1 MALTLLATNNAES
14 TLASAISATDTS
26 LIVSA
31 GTGAEFPDAVA
42 GESYFKL
49 TLTDAATGSQVEIV
63 NVTAKAGDIFT
74 IERAQEGTLARA
86 WAANDMVA
94 NMMTADTLNIIAQY
108 SQQAAASAAQAEEYA
123 NNASDYAQN
132 KFTFY
137 KTASDPDGTIAG
149 LAATTDGQSFWVAQG
164 PDALSAAWQY
174 QNNAG
179 VAVLQAKQP
188 GTAAVTGTIREFPT
202 LAAAQAD
209 ADAGN
214 ILNGGKCFALNS
226 SDNIIADEYANTSGT
241 LTATGRRIASRKS
254 VVIGCVDAWVNN
266 NLYPFDS
273 LSSPNENSVSMNVA
287 AVSTIAYREAY
298 SALLSPVAVGD
309 IITVRYKYSG
319 TGGAPTIGLKTSLNG
334 TFVSNQPTLTS
345 SNDWQEVQLTATAAT
360 ATLLAIGV
368 NTRLATT
375 VQLSIIAYASKK
387 NAITTAILN
396 SLDSISSLNG
406 KVRIG
411 SVDSWVNNNLY
422 PFDSLS
428 SPNENSVSMNVAAVS
443 TIAYREAYSAL
454 LSPVAVGDIITV
466 RYKYSGTGGAPT
478 IGLKTS
484 LNGTFVSNQPTL
496 TSSND
501 WQEVQLT
508 ATAATATLLA
518 IGVNTRLATTVQL
531 SIIAYASKKNAI
543 TTAILNSL
551 DSISSLNGKVRI
563 GSVDSWVNN
572 TGYPFSTFSQV
583 NNNRVNYANA
593 SGVYSE
599 MYANINVAS
608 GATVELNYA
617 LNITSGRLFAR
628 LANGS
633 TWTGD
638 EVQLAGGGV
647 RQTVKLV
654 ASADTKQLKIYSK
667 AEVSSGS
674 IFAEVN
680 YGQKN
685 ALTEQIDSLYSAIAS
700 ANAILAILSQD
711 STFDSFVK
719 SSPYTYTLSDAGTAY
734 KQLLNTINA
743 VSGASTVKMMYKISS
758 ENAALKIQS
767 RNGNA
772 WGANEKA
779 LTADGKYHEVDLQI
793 ASGQV
798 FSGWGVYSQ
807 AKSGGYTADV
817 TMIPISADGVFFTPA
832 TAILYGLMMSTAS
845 LDTRVTA
852 LENGQVTNQN
862 TDVIFPAYFYAVDGR
877 PLRFYGAN
885 MVSGPRPWRNNTD
898 IVLSSHGYDGKS
910 VLLKDADPDAMI
922 MPSEINGP
930 TLNIN
935 ARADGSG
942 NVFRK
947 KAAFTKLAATQTGS
961 VKVATIM
968 DSLGER
974 CVPWLYFAINATG
987 ATYVGAGSRTT
998 RGMTDDGGYVLPNT
1012 PAAGIPFDG
1021 RGGWTTFDYI
1031 GKTQKTNF
1039 SQPFLRDAVAADF
1052 AAYPQYCYDKA
1063 YSGQSY
1069 ADNPNLAGYHIFDV
1083 TAWMAASGVSASD
1096 KLVVVIQLGYNDLYY
1111 SYTPQQTVDAQEFM
1125 IAKFREKIANSRFVI
1140 SHQAFGWSG
1149 VSAPQNWPDFAKWI
1163 TEKIRKFDN
1172 RLSEKI
1178 IVAPAWAQLSYKYG
1192 MNETITATSD
1202 TGVQTVS
1209 LPDDVHPGELGGAQ
1223 WGDALVAP
1231 VLAAWNW

>member
-1 MALTLLATNNAES
+1 MAELPLPLPTPTDNPVPSTDIRDAVYGGAMLDKVVTSTEPTYIDRLGGEHYTIDGIKAEGDKVVEETRQNLIPLS
-14 TLASAISATDTS
+14 RQYTTLAD
-26 LIVSA
+26 
-31 GTGAEFPDAVA
+31 
-42 GESYFKL
+42 
-49 TLTDAATGSQVEIV
+49 
-63 NVTAKAGDIFT
+63 
-74 IERAQEGTLARA
+74 
-86 WAANDMVA
+86 
-94 NMMTADTLNIIAQY
+94 
-108 SQQAAASAAQAEEYA
+108 
-123 NNASDYAQN
+123 
-132 KFTFY
+132 
-137 KTASDPDGTIAG
+137 
-149 LAATTDGQSFWVAQG
+149 
-164 PDALSAAWQY
+164 
-174 QNNAG
+174 
-179 VAVLQAKQP
+179 
-188 GTAAVTGTIREFPT
+188 
-202 LAAAQAD
+202 AQAD
-209 ADAGN
+209 IANIPVNSFTYVRDPSGNALALEYQNVAGV
-214 ILNGGKCFALNS
+214 
-226 SDNIIADEYANTSGT
+226 
-241 LTATGRRIASRKS
+241 LTATGRKMPSRASM
-254 VVIGCVDAWVNN
+254 VIG
-266 NLYPFDS
+266 
-273 LSSPNENSVSMNVA
+273 
-287 AVSTIAYREAY
+287 I
-298 SALLSPVAVGD
+298 
-309 IITVRYKYSG
+309 
-319 TGGAPTIGLKTSLNG
+319 
-334 TFVSNQPTLTS
+334 
-345 SNDWQEVQLTATAAT
+345 
-360 ATLLAIGV
+360 
-368 NTRLATT
+368 
-375 VQLSIIAYASKK
+375 
-387 NAITTAILN
+387 
-396 SLDSISSLNG
+396 
-406 KVRIG
+406 
-411 SVDSWVNNNLY
+411 VDSWVNNNLY

-466 RYKYSGTGGAPT
+466 RYKYNGTGGAPT

-638 EVQLAGGGV
+638 EVQLSGGGV
-647 RQTVKLV
+647 RQTVNLV
-654 ASADTKQLKIYSK
+654 ASADTRQLKIYSK

-674 IFAEVN
+674 VFAEVN

-685 ALTEQIDSLYSAIAS
+685 ALTEQIDSLYSAVAS

-719 SSPYTYTLSDAGTAY
+719 SSPYTYTLSDAGTSY

-779 LTADGKYHEVDLQI
+779 LTADGKYHEVDLAI

-798 FSGWGVYSQ
+798 FSGWGVYSA

-832 TAILYGLMMSTAS
+832 TAILYGLMASSAS
-845 LDTRVTA
+845 LDIRVTA
-852 LENGQVTNQN
+852 LESGQVTNQN
-862 TDVIFPAYFYAVDGR
+862 TDVIFPSYFYAVDGR
-877 PLRFYGAN
+877 PQRFYGAN
-885 MVSGPRPWRNNTD
+885 LVSGDRPWRNGAD
-898 IVLSSHGYDGKS
+898 IVLSSHGYEGKP
-910 VLLKDADPDAMI
+910 VLLKDVVPDAMI

-947 KAAFTKLAATQTGS
+947 KAAFTKLAATQTGN

-974 CVPWLYFAINATG
+974 CVPWLYFALNATG

-998 RGMTDDGGYVLPNT
+998 RGMTDEGGYTLPNT

-1039 SQPFLRDAVAADF
+1039 SQPFLRDATSTDF
-1052 AAYPQYCYDKA
+1052 AAYPQYCFDKA

-1069 ADNPNLAGYHIFDV
+1069 AENPNLSAYHIFDV
-1083 TAWMAASGVSASD
+1083 TAWMAAAGVSASD

-1163 TEKIRKFDN
+1163 TQKIRKFDN

>member
-1 MALTLLATNNAES
+1 MAQRYNTGNPRPSNSMKDLNDNA
-14 TLASAISATDTS
+14 L
-26 LIVSA
+26 
-31 GTGAEFPDAVA
+31 
-42 GESYFKL
+42 
-49 TLTDAATGSQVEIV
+49 
-63 NVTAKAGDIFT
+63 
-74 IERAQEGTLARA
+74 
-86 WAANDMVA
+86 ANDDYM
-94 NMMTADTLNIIAQY
+94 NSEADTFIDRLGDERDTLRG
-108 SQQAAASAAQAEEYA
+108 ST
-123 NNASDYAQN
+123 
-132 KFTFY
+132 K
-137 KTASDPDGTIAG
+137 KM
-149 LAATTDGQSFWVAQG
+149 LAAG
-164 PDALSAAWQY
+164 
-174 QNNAG
+174 
-179 VAVLQAKQP
+179 
-188 GTAAVTGTIREFPT
+188 AAVVEETRQNLIPLSRQYLT

-209 ADAGN
+209 IANIPVNSFTYVREPSGNALALEYQNVAGV
-214 ILNGGKCFALNS
+214 
-226 SDNIIADEYANTSGT
+226 
-241 LTATGRRIASRKS
+241 LTATGRKMPSRS
-254 VVIGCVDAWVNN
+254 SMVIGIVDW
-266 NLYPFDS
+266 
-273 LSSPNENSVSMNVA
+273 
-287 AVSTIAYREAY
+287 
-298 SALLSPVAVGD
+298 
-309 IITVRYKYSG
+309 
-319 TGGAPTIGLKTSLNG
+319 
-334 TFVSNQPTLTS
+334 
-345 SNDWQEVQLTATAAT
+345 
-360 ATLLAIGV
+360 
-368 NTRLATT
+368 
-375 VQLSIIAYASKK
+375 
-387 NAITTAILN
+387 
-396 SLDSISSLNG
+396 
-406 KVRIG
+406 
-411 SVDSWVNNNLY
+411 WVNNNLY

-638 EVQLAGGGV
+638 EVQLSGGGV

-685 ALTEQIDSLYSAIAS
+685 ALTEQIDSLYTAIAS

-711 STFDSFVK
+711 STFDTLTK
-719 SSPYTYTLSDAGTAY
+719 SSPYTYTLTD
-734 KQLLNTINA
+734 
-743 VSGASTVKMMYKISS
+743 SGASYKQMLNNVNTVSGVSTVKLMYKITST
-758 ENAALKIQS
+758 NAALKIQS

-772 WGANEKA
+772 WGANERT
-779 LTADGKYHEVDLQI
+779 LTLDGKYHEVDLPI
-793 ASGQV
+793 TSGQV

-1012 PAAGIPFDG
+1012 PSAGIPFDG

-1163 TEKIRKFDN
+1163 TQKIRKFDN

>member
-1 MALTLLATNNAES
+1 MAEVPLPLPTPTDNPVPSTDIRDAVYAGAMLDKVVTSTELTYTDRLGGEHYTVDGIKAEGDKVVEETRQNLIPLS
-14 TLASAISATDTS
+14 RQYTTLAD
-26 LIVSA
+26 
-31 GTGAEFPDAVA
+31 
-42 GESYFKL
+42 
-49 TLTDAATGSQVEIV
+49 
-63 NVTAKAGDIFT
+63 
-74 IERAQEGTLARA
+74 
-86 WAANDMVA
+86 
-94 NMMTADTLNIIAQY
+94 
-108 SQQAAASAAQAEEYA
+108 
-123 NNASDYAQN
+123 
-132 KFTFY
+132 
-137 KTASDPDGTIAG
+137 
-149 LAATTDGQSFWVAQG
+149 
-164 PDALSAAWQY
+164 
-174 QNNAG
+174 
-179 VAVLQAKQP
+179 
-188 GTAAVTGTIREFPT
+188 
-202 LAAAQAD
+202 AQAD
-209 ADAGN
+209 IANIPVNSFTYVRDPSGNALALEYQNVAGV
-214 ILNGGKCFALNS
+214 
-226 SDNIIADEYANTSGT
+226 
-241 LTATGRRIASRKS
+241 LTATGRKMPSRS
-254 VVIGCVDAWVNN
+254 SMVIGIVDSWVNN

-273 LSSPNENSVSMNVA
+273 LSSPNENAVSMNVA

-309 IITVRYKYSG
+309 IITVRYKYNG

-406 KVRIG
+406 KARIG
-411 SVDSWVNNNLY
+411 SVDSWVNNN
-422 PFDSLS
+422 
-428 SPNENSVSMNVAAVS
+428 
-443 TIAYREAYSAL
+443 
-454 LSPVAVGDIITV
+454 
-466 RYKYSGTGGAPT
+466 
-478 IGLKTS
+478 
-484 LNGTFVSNQPTL
+484 
-496 TSSND
+496 
-501 WQEVQLT
+501 
-508 ATAATATLLA
+508 
-518 IGVNTRLATTVQL
+518 
-531 SIIAYASKKNAI
+531 
-543 TTAILNSL
+543 
-551 DSISSLNGKVRI
+551 
-563 GSVDSWVNN
+563 
-572 TGYPFSTFSQV
+572 GYPFSVFSQV

-608 GATVELNYA
+608 GATVELNYV

-633 TWTGD
+633 SWTGD
-638 EVQLAGGGV
+638 EVQLSGGGV
-647 RQTVKLV
+647 RQTVNLV
-654 ASADTKQLKIYSK
+654 ASADTRQLKIYSK

-711 STFDSFVK
+711 STFDTLTK
-719 SSPYTYTLSDAGTAY
+719 SSPYTYALSDSGASY
-734 KQLLNTINA
+734 KQMLNSVNA
-743 VSGASTVKMMYKISS
+743 VSGVSTVKLMYKITST
-758 ENAALKIQS
+758 NAALKIQS

-772 WGANEKA
+772 WGANERT
-779 LTADGKYHEVDLQI
+779 LTLDGKYHEVDLPI
-793 ASGQV
+793 TSGQV

-807 AKSGGYTADV
+807 AKAGGYTADV
-817 TMIPISADGVFFTPA
+817 IMIPISADGVFFTPA

-961 VKVATIM
+961 IKVATIM

>member
-1 MALTLLATNNAES
+1 MATTDTQQTAQFAAE
-14 TLASAISATDTS
+14 ASVSAAEAKQYLIEVQQGYQDISATTQEA
-26 LIVSA
+26 IN
-31 GTGAEFPDAVA
+31 
-42 GESYFKL
+42 
-49 TLTDAATGSQVEIV
+49 AATAAEAAKNSAE
-63 NVTAKAGDIFT
+63 TA
-74 IERAQEGTLARA
+74 EQS
-86 WAANDMVA
+86 AA
-94 NMMTADTLNIIAQY
+94 T
-108 SQQAAASAAQAEEYA
+108 SAAASSESATAAAGSAAQAEEYK
-123 NNASDYAQN
+123 NDASEYARN

-137 KTASDPDGTIAG
+137 KTSSDPDGTIAG

-174 QNNAG
+174 QNKAG

-188 GTAAVTGTIREFPT
+188 GTAAVTGTIRVFPT
-202 LAAAQAD
+202 TTAAQAD

-214 ILNGGKCFALNS
+214 ILNGGKCFALNAS
-226 SDNIIADEYANTSGT
+226 ENIIADEYENNLGT
-241 LTATGRRIASRKS
+241 LTPTGRRIASRKS

-309 IITVRYKYSG
+309 IITVRYKY
-319 TGGAPTIGLKTSLNG
+319 N
-334 TFVSNQPTLTS
+334 
-345 SNDWQEVQLTATAAT
+345 
-360 ATLLAIGV
+360 
-368 NTRLATT
+368 
-375 VQLSIIAYASKK
+375 
-387 NAITTAILN
+387 
-396 SLDSISSLNG
+396 
-406 KVRIG
+406 
-411 SVDSWVNNNLY
+411 
-422 PFDSLS
+422 
-428 SPNENSVSMNVAAVS
+428 
-443 TIAYREAYSAL
+443 
-454 LSPVAVGDIITV
+454 
-466 RYKYSGTGGAPT
+466 GTGGAPT

-638 EVQLAGGGV
+638 EVQLSGGGV

-711 STFDSFVK
+711 STFDTLTK
-719 SSPYTYTLSDAGTAY
+719 SSPYTYALSDSGASY
-734 KQLLNTINA
+734 KQMLNSVNA
-743 VSGASTVKMMYKISS
+743 VSGVSTVKLMYKITST
-758 ENAALKIQS
+758 NAALKIQS

-772 WGANEKA
+772 WGANERT
-779 LTADGKYHEVDLQI
+779 LTLDGKYHEVDLPI
-793 ASGQV
+793 TSGQV

-807 AKSGGYTADV
+807 AKAGGYTADV

-961 VKVATIM
+961 IKVATIM

>member
-94 NMMTADTLNIIAQY
+94 NMMTADTLNVIADFAK
-108 SQQAAASAAQAEEYA
+108 QASDSAEEAQGYA
-123 NNASDYAQN
+123 LSASEFGDN
-132 KFTFY
+132 KSTFAD
-137 KTASDPDGTIAG
+137 TAAG
-149 LAATTDGQSFWVAQG
+149 LAATTSGQYFRVPQGTGNVLAFRYYKNNSGVAQE
-164 PDALSAAWQY
+164 
-174 QNNAG
+174 
-179 VAVLQAKQP
+179 VAEYP
-188 GTAAVTGTIREFPT
+188 GQGSITNTIREFST

-214 ILNGGKCFALNS
+214 ILNGGKCFALNAS
-226 SDNIIADEYANTSGT
+226 ENIIADEYENNSGT
-241 LTATGRRIASRKS
+241 LTPTGRRIASRKS

-309 IITVRYKYSG
+309 IITVRYKYNG

-406 KVRIG
+406 KARIG
-411 SVDSWVNNNLY
+411 SVDSWVNNN
-422 PFDSLS
+422 
-428 SPNENSVSMNVAAVS
+428 
-443 TIAYREAYSAL
+443 
-454 LSPVAVGDIITV
+454 
-466 RYKYSGTGGAPT
+466 
-478 IGLKTS
+478 
-484 LNGTFVSNQPTL
+484 
-496 TSSND
+496 
-501 WQEVQLT
+501 
-508 ATAATATLLA
+508 
-518 IGVNTRLATTVQL
+518 
-531 SIIAYASKKNAI
+531 
-543 TTAILNSL
+543 
-551 DSISSLNGKVRI
+551 
-563 GSVDSWVNN
+563 
-572 TGYPFSTFSQV
+572 GYPFSVFSQV

-608 GATVELNYA
+608 GATVELNYV

-633 TWTGD
+633 SWTGD
-638 EVQLAGGGV
+638 EVQLSGGGV
-647 RQTVKLV
+647 RQTVNLV
-654 ASADTKQLKIYSK
+654 ASADTRQLKIYSK

-711 STFDSFVK
+711 STFDTLTK
-719 SSPYTYTLSDAGTAY
+719 SSPYTYALSDSGASY
-734 KQLLNTINA
+734 KQMLNSVNA
-743 VSGASTVKMMYKISS
+743 VSGVSTVKLMYKITST
-758 ENAALKIQS
+758 NAALKIQS

-772 WGANEKA
+772 WGANERT
-779 LTADGKYHEVDLQI
+779 LTLDGKYHEVDLPI
-793 ASGQV
+793 TSGQV

-807 AKSGGYTADV
+807 AKAGGYTADV
-817 TMIPISADGVFFTPA
+817 IMIPISADGVFFTPA

-961 VKVATIM
+961 IKVATIM

>member
-108 SQQAAASAAQAEEYA
+108 AQQAAASASQAAEYA
-123 NNASDYAQN
+123 DNASDYAQN

-137 KTASDPDGTIAG
+137 KTSSDPDGTIAG

-174 QNNAG
+174 QNKAG

-188 GTAAVTGTIREFPT
+188 GTAAVTGTIRVFPT
-202 LAAAQAD
+202 TTAAQAD

-214 ILNGGKCFALNS
+214 ILNGGKCFALNAS
-226 SDNIIADEYANTSGT
+226 ENIIADEHENNSGT
-241 LTATGRRIASRKS
+241 LTPTGRRIASRKS

-266 NLYPFDS
+266 SLYPFDS

-309 IITVRYKYSG
+309 IITVRYKYNG

-411 SVDSWVNNNLY
+411 SVDSWVNNN
-422 PFDSLS
+422 
-428 SPNENSVSMNVAAVS
+428 
-443 TIAYREAYSAL
+443 
-454 LSPVAVGDIITV
+454 
-466 RYKYSGTGGAPT
+466 
-478 IGLKTS
+478 
-484 LNGTFVSNQPTL
+484 
-496 TSSND
+496 
-501 WQEVQLT
+501 
-508 ATAATATLLA
+508 
-518 IGVNTRLATTVQL
+518 
-531 SIIAYASKKNAI
+531 
-543 TTAILNSL
+543 
-551 DSISSLNGKVRI
+551 
-563 GSVDSWVNN
+563 
-572 TGYPFSTFSQV
+572 GYPFSTFSQV

-599 MYANINVAS
+599 MYANIDVAS

-638 EVQLAGGGV
+638 EVQLSGGGV

-711 STFDSFVK
+711 STFDTLTK
-719 SSPYTYTLSDAGTAY
+719 SSPYTYALSDSGVSY
-734 KQLLNTINA
+734 KQMLNSVNA
-743 VSGASTVKMMYKISS
+743 VSGVSTVKLMYKITST
-758 ENAALKIQS
+758 NAALKIQS

-772 WGANEKA
+772 WGANERT
-779 LTADGKYHEVDLQI
+779 LTLDGKYHEVDLPI
-793 ASGQV
+793 TSGQV

-807 AKSGGYTADV
+807 AKAGGYTADV
-817 TMIPISADGVFFTPA
+817 IMIPISADGVFFTPA

-961 VKVATIM
+961 IKVATIM

-998 RGMTDDGGYVLPNT
+998 RGMNDDGGYVLPNT

>member
-1 MALTLLATNNAES
+1 
-14 TLASAISATDTS
+14 
-26 LIVSA
+26 
-31 GTGAEFPDAVA
+31 
-42 GESYFKL
+42 
-49 TLTDAATGSQVEIV
+49 
-63 NVTAKAGDIFT
+63 
-74 IERAQEGTLARA
+74 
-86 WAANDMVA
+86 
-94 NMMTADTLNIIAQY
+94 
-108 SQQAAASAAQAEEYA
+108 
-123 NNASDYAQN
+123 
-132 KFTFY
+132 
-137 KTASDPDGTIAG
+137 
-149 LAATTDGQSFWVAQG
+149 
-164 PDALSAAWQY
+164 
-174 QNNAG
+174 
-179 VAVLQAKQP
+179 
-188 GTAAVTGTIREFPT
+188 
-202 LAAAQAD
+202 
-209 ADAGN
+209 
-214 ILNGGKCFALNS
+214 
-226 SDNIIADEYANTSGT
+226 
-241 LTATGRRIASRKS
+241 
-254 VVIGCVDAWVNN
+254 
-266 NLYPFDS
+266 
-273 LSSPNENSVSMNVA
+273 
-287 AVSTIAYREAY
+287 
-298 SALLSPVAVGD
+298 
-309 IITVRYKYSG
+309 
-319 TGGAPTIGLKTSLNG
+319 
-334 TFVSNQPTLTS
+334 
-345 SNDWQEVQLTATAAT
+345 
-360 ATLLAIGV
+360 
-368 NTRLATT
+368 
-375 VQLSIIAYASKK
+375 
-387 NAITTAILN
+387 
-396 SLDSISSLNG
+396 
-406 KVRIG
+406 
-411 SVDSWVNNNLY
+411 
-422 PFDSLS
+422 
-428 SPNENSVSMNVAAVS
+428 
-443 TIAYREAYSAL
+443 
-454 LSPVAVGDIITV
+454 
-466 RYKYSGTGGAPT
+466 
-478 IGLKTS
+478 
-484 LNGTFVSNQPTL
+484 
-496 TSSND
+496 
-501 WQEVQLT
+501 
-508 ATAATATLLA
+508 
-518 IGVNTRLATTVQL
+518 
-531 SIIAYASKKNAI
+531 
-543 TTAILNSL
+543 
-551 DSISSLNGKVRI
+551 
-563 GSVDSWVNN
+563 
-572 TGYPFSTFSQV
+572 YPFSVFSQV
-583 NNNRVNYANA
+583 NNNRVNYVN
-593 SGVYSE
+593 STGVYSE

-743 VSGASTVKMMYKISS
+743 ISDASTVKMMYKITS
-758 ENAALKIQS
+758 EDAALKIQS

-779 LTADGKYHEVDLQI
+779 LIADGKYHEVDLAI

-798 FSGWGVYSQ
+798 FSGWGVYSP

-832 TAILYGLMMSTAS
+832 TAILYGLMASSIS
-845 LDTRVTA
+845 LDSRVTA
-852 LENGQVTNQN
+852 LESGQVTNQN
-862 TDVIFPAYFYAVDGR
+862 TDVIFPSYFYAVDGR
-877 PLRFYGAN
+877 PQRFYGAN
-885 MVSGPRPWRNNTD
+885 MVSGDRPWRNGAD
-898 IVLSSHGYDGKS
+898 IVLSSHGYEGKS
-910 VLLKDADPDAMI
+910 VLLKDAVPDAMI

-947 KAAFTKLAATQTGS
+947 KAAFTKLAATQIGN

-974 CVPWLYFAINATG
+974 CVPWLYFALNSTG

-998 RGMTDDGGYVLPNT
+998 RGMTDEGGYTLPNT

-1039 SQPFLRDAVAADF
+1039 SQPFLRDATNTDF
-1052 AAYPQYCYDKA
+1052 AAYPQYCFDKD

-1069 ADNPNLAGYHIFDV
+1069 ADNPDLAGYHIFDV
-1083 TAWMAASGVSASD
+1083 TAWMTAAGVSASD

-1125 IAKFREKIANSRFVI
+1125 IAKFREKIANARFVI

-1163 TEKIRKFDN
+1163 TQKIRKFDN

>member
-94 NMMTADTLNIIAQY
+94 NMMTADTLNVIADFAK
-108 SQQAAASAAQAEEYA
+108 QASDSAEEAQGYA
-123 NNASDYAQN
+123 LSASEFGDN
-132 KFTFY
+132 KSTFAD
-137 KTASDPDGTIAG
+137 TAAG
-149 LAATTDGQSFWVAQG
+149 LAATTSGQYFRVPQGTGNVLAFRYYKNNSGVAQE
-164 PDALSAAWQY
+164 
-174 QNNAG
+174 
-179 VAVLQAKQP
+179 VAEYP
-188 GTAAVTGTIREFPT
+188 GQGSITNTIREFST

-214 ILNGGKCFALNS
+214 ILNGGKCFALNAS
-226 SDNIIADEYANTSGT
+226 ENIIADEYENNSGT
-241 LTATGRRIASRKS
+241 LTPTGRRIASRKS

-309 IITVRYKYSG
+309 IITVRYKYNG

-406 KVRIG
+406 KARIG
-411 SVDSWVNNNLY
+411 SVDSWVNNN
-422 PFDSLS
+422 
-428 SPNENSVSMNVAAVS
+428 
-443 TIAYREAYSAL
+443 
-454 LSPVAVGDIITV
+454 
-466 RYKYSGTGGAPT
+466 
-478 IGLKTS
+478 
-484 LNGTFVSNQPTL
+484 
-496 TSSND
+496 
-501 WQEVQLT
+501 
-508 ATAATATLLA
+508 
-518 IGVNTRLATTVQL
+518 
-531 SIIAYASKKNAI
+531 
-543 TTAILNSL
+543 
-551 DSISSLNGKVRI
+551 
-563 GSVDSWVNN
+563 
-572 TGYPFSTFSQV
+572 GYPFSVFSQV

-608 GATVELNYA
+608 GATVELNYV

-633 TWTGD
+633 SWTGD
-638 EVQLAGGGV
+638 EVQLSGGGV
-647 RQTVKLV
+647 RQTVNLV
-654 ASADTKQLKIYSK
+654 ASADTRQLKIYSK

-711 STFDSFVK
+711 STFDTLTK
-719 SSPYTYTLSDAGTAY
+719 SSPYTYALSDSGASY
-734 KQLLNTINA
+734 KQMLNSVNA
-743 VSGASTVKMMYKISS
+743 VSGVSTVKLMYKITST
-758 ENAALKIQS
+758 NAALKIQS

-772 WGANEKA
+772 WGANERT
-779 LTADGKYHEVDLQI
+779 LTLDGKYHEVDLPI
-793 ASGQV
+793 TSGQV

-807 AKSGGYTADV
+807 AKAGGYTADV
-817 TMIPISADGVFFTPA
+817 IMIPISADGVFFTPA

-961 VKVATIM
+961 IKVATIM

-1031 GKTQKTNF
+1031 GKTQKANF

>member
-1 MALTLLATNNAES
+1 MSEYDTGNPVPSASMPDAWDNMQSIDKFVNSNDETITTRTGEQLDTLHGVNVKASNQRNELQAEFEAS
-14 TLASAISATDTS
+14 QEERDIAFEETRQNLIPLSRQYTTLAD
-26 LIVSA
+26 
-31 GTGAEFPDAVA
+31 
-42 GESYFKL
+42 
-49 TLTDAATGSQVEIV
+49 
-63 NVTAKAGDIFT
+63 
-74 IERAQEGTLARA
+74 
-86 WAANDMVA
+86 
-94 NMMTADTLNIIAQY
+94 
-108 SQQAAASAAQAEEYA
+108 
-123 NNASDYAQN
+123 
-132 KFTFY
+132 
-137 KTASDPDGTIAG
+137 
-149 LAATTDGQSFWVAQG
+149 
-164 PDALSAAWQY
+164 
-174 QNNAG
+174 
-179 VAVLQAKQP
+179 
-188 GTAAVTGTIREFPT
+188 
-202 LAAAQAD
+202 AQAD
-209 ADAGN
+209 IANIPVNSFTYVRDPSGNALALEYQNVAGV
-214 ILNGGKCFALNS
+214 
-226 SDNIIADEYANTSGT
+226 
-241 LTATGRRIASRKS
+241 LTATGRKMPSRS
-254 VVIGCVDAWVNN
+254 SMVIG
-266 NLYPFDS
+266 
-273 LSSPNENSVSMNVA
+273 
-287 AVSTIAYREAY
+287 I
-298 SALLSPVAVGD
+298 
-309 IITVRYKYSG
+309 
-319 TGGAPTIGLKTSLNG
+319 
-334 TFVSNQPTLTS
+334 
-345 SNDWQEVQLTATAAT
+345 
-360 ATLLAIGV
+360 
-368 NTRLATT
+368 
-375 VQLSIIAYASKK
+375 
-387 NAITTAILN
+387 
-396 SLDSISSLNG
+396 
-406 KVRIG
+406 
-411 SVDSWVNNNLY
+411 VDSWVNNNLY

-466 RYKYSGTGGAPT
+466 RYKYNGTGGAPT

-608 GATVELNYA
+608 GATIELNYA

-638 EVQLAGGGV
+638 EVQLSGGGV

-711 STFDSFVK
+711 STFDTLTK
-719 SSPYTYTLSDAGTAY
+719 SSPYTYTLTD
-734 KQLLNTINA
+734 
-743 VSGASTVKMMYKISS
+743 SGASYKQMLNSVNTVSGVSTVKLMYKITST
-758 ENAALKIQS
+758 NAALKIQS

-772 WGANEKA
+772 WGANERT
-779 LTADGKYHEVDLQI
+779 LTLDGKYHEVDLPI
-793 ASGQV
+793 TSGQV

-807 AKSGGYTADV
+807 AKAGGYTADV

-1083 TAWMAASGVSASD
+1083 TAWMAAAGVSASD
-1096 KLVVVIQLGYNDLYY
+1096 KLVVIIQLGYNDLYY

-1125 IAKFREKIANSRFVI
+1125 IAKFREKIANTRFVI

-1163 TEKIRKFDN
+1163 TQKIRKFDN

>member
-1 MALTLLATNNAES
+1 MATTPTNNPVPSNDLNDFRFNCEKV
-14 TLASAISATDTS
+14 D
-26 LIVSA
+26 
-31 GTGAEFPDAVA
+31 
-42 GESYFKL
+42 
-49 TLTDAATGSQVEIV
+49 EIV
-63 NVTAKAGDIFT
+63 NSDSEKYSDRFGVERYT
-74 IERAQEGTLARA
+74 IDGVRKNLIPLGKQYMTLA
-86 WAANDMVA
+86 D
-94 NMMTADTLNIIAQY
+94 
-108 SQQAAASAAQAEEYA
+108 
-123 NNASDYAQN
+123 
-132 KFTFY
+132 
-137 KTASDPDGTIAG
+137 
-149 LAATTDGQSFWVAQG
+149 
-164 PDALSAAWQY
+164 
-174 QNNAG
+174 
-179 VAVLQAKQP
+179 
-188 GTAAVTGTIREFPT
+188 
-202 LAAAQAD
+202 AQAD
-209 ADAGN
+209 IANIPVNSFTYVRDA
-214 ILNGGKCFALNS
+214 S
-226 SDNIIADEYANTSGT
+226 SDALALEYQNVDGT
-241 LTATGRRIASRKS
+241 LTATGRKMPSRS
-254 VVIGCVDAWVNN
+254 SMVIGSVDSWVNN
-266 NLYPFDS
+266 NLYPFDT

-319 TGGAPTIGLKTSLNG
+319 SGTAPTIGLKTSLNG

-345 SNDWQEVQLTATAAT
+345 SNEWQEVHLTATAAT
-360 ATLLAIGV
+360 AA
-368 NTRLATT
+368 
-375 VQLSIIAYASKK
+375 
-387 NAITTAILN
+387 
-396 SLDSISSLNG
+396 
-406 KVRIG
+406 
-411 SVDSWVNNNLY
+411 
-422 PFDSLS
+422 
-428 SPNENSVSMNVAAVS
+428 
-443 TIAYREAYSAL
+443 
-454 LSPVAVGDIITV
+454 
-466 RYKYSGTGGAPT
+466 
-478 IGLKTS
+478 
-484 LNGTFVSNQPTL
+484 
-496 TSSND
+496 
-501 WQEVQLT
+501 
-508 ATAATATLLA
+508 LLA

-617 LNITSGRLFAR
+617 LNVTSGRLFAR

-633 TWTGD
+633 TWTGN

-647 RQTVKLV
+647 RQTISLV
-654 ASADTKQLKIYSK
+654 ATGDTKQLKIYSK
-667 AEVSSGS
+667 AEVSAGS

-685 ALTEQIDSLYSAIAS
+685 SLTEQIDSLYTAVAS

-711 STFDSFVK
+711 STFDTFTK
-719 SSPYTYTLSDAGTAY
+719 SSPYTYSITDAGASY
-734 KQLLNTINA
+734 KQLLNTIA
-743 VSGASTVKMMYKISS
+743 TVSGATSVKMMYKITST
-758 ENAALKIQS
+758 NAALKIQS
-767 RNGNA
+767 RSGSN
-772 WGANEKA
+772 WGGNEKP
-779 LTADGKYHEVDLQI
+779 LVADGKYHEVDLAI

-798 FSGWGVYSQ
+798 FSGWGVYSA
-807 AKSGGYTADV
+807 AKPGGYQADV

-832 TAILYGLMMSTAS
+832 TAILYGLMASSAS
-845 LDTRVTA
+845 LDSRVTA
-852 LENGQVTNQN
+852 LESGQVTNQN
-862 TDVIFPAYFYAVDGR
+862 TDVIFPSYFYAVDGR
-877 PLRFYGAN
+877 PQRFYGAN
-885 MVSGPRPWRNNTD
+885 MVSGDRPWRNGAD
-898 IVLSSHGYDGKS
+898 IVLSSHGYEGKP
-910 VLLKDADPDAMI
+910 VLLKDVVPDAMI

-947 KAAFTKLAATQTGS
+947 KAAFTKLAATQTGN

-974 CVPWLYFAINATG
+974 CVPWLYFALNATG

-998 RGMTDDGGYVLPNT
+998 RGMTDAGGYVLPNT

-1039 SQPFLRDAVAADF
+1039 SQPFLRDATSTDF

-1063 YSGQSY
+1063 WSGQSY
-1069 ADNPNLAGYHIFDV
+1069 AENPNLSAYHIFDV
-1083 TAWMAASGVSASD
+1083 TAWMAAAGVSASD

-1163 TEKIRKFDN
+1163 TQKIRKFDN

-1231 VLAAWNW
+1231 VLAAWNL

>member
-1 MALTLLATNNAES
+1 MATTDTQQTAQFAAE
-14 TLASAISATDTS
+14 AAVSAAEAKQYLIEVQQGYQDISATAQEA
-26 LIVSA
+26 IN
-31 GTGAEFPDAVA
+31 
-42 GESYFKL
+42 
-49 TLTDAATGSQVEIV
+49 AATAAEAAKSAAE
-63 NVTAKAGDIFT
+63 TAEQNSST
-74 IERAQEGTLARA
+74 
-86 WAANDMVA
+86 
-94 NMMTADTLNIIAQY
+94 
-108 SQQAAASAAQAEEYA
+108 SAAASSESATAAAGSAAQAEEYK
-123 NNASDYAQN
+123 NDASEYALN

-137 KTASDPDGTIAG
+137 KTPSDPDGTIAG
-149 LAATTDGQSFWVAQG
+149 LAATTNGQSFRVAEG
-164 PDALSAAWQY
+164 PGATAAFKTYENQD
-174 QNNAG
+174 G
-179 VAVLQAKQP
+179 VAVLQASQP
-188 GTAAVTGTIREFPT
+188 GTAAVTGTIRVFPT
-202 LAAAQAD
+202 TTAAQAD

-214 ILNGGKCFALNS
+214 ILNGGKCFALNAS
-226 SDNIIADEYANTSGT
+226 ENIIADEYTNTSGA
-241 LTATGRRIASRKS
+241 LTPTGRRIASRKS

-309 IITVRYKYSG
+309 IITVRYKY
-319 TGGAPTIGLKTSLNG
+319 N
-334 TFVSNQPTLTS
+334 
-345 SNDWQEVQLTATAAT
+345 
-360 ATLLAIGV
+360 
-368 NTRLATT
+368 
-375 VQLSIIAYASKK
+375 
-387 NAITTAILN
+387 
-396 SLDSISSLNG
+396 
-406 KVRIG
+406 
-411 SVDSWVNNNLY
+411 
-422 PFDSLS
+422 
-428 SPNENSVSMNVAAVS
+428 
-443 TIAYREAYSAL
+443 
-454 LSPVAVGDIITV
+454 
-466 RYKYSGTGGAPT
+466 GTGGAPT

-638 EVQLAGGGV
+638 EVQLSGGGV

-711 STFDSFVK
+711 STFDTLTK
-719 SSPYTYTLSDAGTAY
+719 SSPYTYALSDSGASY
-734 KQLLNTINA
+734 KQMLNSVNA
-743 VSGASTVKMMYKISS
+743 VSGVSTVKLMYKITST
-758 ENAALKIQS
+758 NAALKIQS

-772 WGANEKA
+772 WGANERT
-779 LTADGKYHEVDLQI
+779 LTLDGKYHEVDLPI
-793 ASGQV
+793 TSGQV

-807 AKSGGYTADV
+807 AKAGGYTADV

-974 CVPWLYFAINATG
+974 CVPWLYFAMNATG
-987 ATYVGAGSRTT
+987 AIYVGAGSRTT

-1163 TEKIRKFDN
+1163 TQKLRKFDN
-1172 RLSEKI
+1172 RISEKI
-1178 IVAPAWAQLSYKYG
+1178 LVAPAWAQLSYKYG

-1231 VLAAWNW
+1231 VLAAWNL

>member
-1 MALTLLATNNAES
+1 MAEVPLPTPTDNAVPS
-14 TLASAISATDTS
+14 TDIR
-26 LIVSA
+26 
-31 GTGAEFPDAVA
+31 DAVYA
-42 GESYFKL
+42 GAMLDKVVTSTEHKY
-49 TLTDAATGSQVEIV
+49 TDRLGGEHYTVDGIKAEGDKVVEETRQNLIPLS
-63 NVTAKAGDIFT
+63 
-74 IERAQEGTLARA
+74 R
-86 WAANDMVA
+86 
-94 NMMTADTLNIIAQY
+94 QY
-108 SQQAAASAAQAEEYA
+108 M
-123 NNASDYAQN
+123 
-132 KFTFY
+132 
-137 KTASDPDGTIAG
+137 
-149 LAATTDGQSFWVAQG
+149 
-164 PDALSAAWQY
+164 
-174 QNNAG
+174 
-179 VAVLQAKQP
+179 
-188 GTAAVTGTIREFPT
+188 T
-202 LAAAQAD
+202 LAAAQEDIANIPVNSFTYVRD
-209 ADAGN
+209 PSGNALALEYQNVAGV
-214 ILNGGKCFALNS
+214 
-226 SDNIIADEYANTSGT
+226 
-241 LTATGRRIASRKS
+241 LTATGRKMPSRS
-254 VVIGCVDAWVNN
+254 SMVIGIVDSWVNN

-309 IITVRYKYSG
+309 IITVRYKYNG

-411 SVDSWVNNNLY
+411 SVDSWVNNTGY

-466 RYKYSGTGGAPT
+466 RYKYNGTGGAPT

-638 EVQLAGGGV
+638 EVQLSGGGV

-711 STFDSFVK
+711 STFDTLTK
-719 SSPYTYTLSDAGTAY
+719 SSPYTYTLTD
-734 KQLLNTINA
+734 
-743 VSGASTVKMMYKISS
+743 SGASYKQMLNSVNTVSGVSTVKLMYKITST
-758 ENAALKIQS
+758 NAALKIQS

-772 WGANEKA
+772 WGANERT
-779 LTADGKYHEVDLQI
+779 LTLDGKYHEVDLPI
-793 ASGQV
+793 TSGQV

-807 AKSGGYTADV
+807 AKAGGYTADV

-1163 TEKIRKFDN
+1163 TQKIRKFDN

>member
-108 SQQAAASAAQAEEYA
+108 AQQAAASAEQAGEYA
-123 NNASDYAQN
+123 GDASDYARN

-174 QNNAG
+174 QNKAG

-188 GTAAVTGTIREFPT
+188 GTAAVTGTIRVFPT
-202 LAAAQAD
+202 TTAAQAD

-214 ILNGGKCFALNS
+214 ILNGGKCFALNAS
-226 SDNIIADEYANTSGT
+226 ENIIADEYTNTSGT
-241 LTATGRRIASRKS
+241 LTPTGRKIASRKS
-254 VVIGCVDAWVNN
+254 VVIGC
-266 NLYPFDS
+266 
-273 LSSPNENSVSMNVA
+273 
-287 AVSTIAYREAY
+287 
-298 SALLSPVAVGD
+298 
-309 IITVRYKYSG
+309 
-319 TGGAPTIGLKTSLNG
+319 
-334 TFVSNQPTLTS
+334 
-345 SNDWQEVQLTATAAT
+345 
-360 ATLLAIGV
+360 
-368 NTRLATT
+368 
-375 VQLSIIAYASKK
+375 
-387 NAITTAILN
+387 
-396 SLDSISSLNG
+396 
-406 KVRIG
+406 
-411 SVDSWVNNNLY
+411 VDSWVNNNLY

-501 WQEVQLT
+501 WQELQLT

-518 IGVNTRLATTVQL
+518 ISVNTRLATTVQL

-572 TGYPFSTFSQV
+572 NGYPFSVFSQV
-583 NNNRVNYANA
+583 NNNRVNYVN
-593 SGVYSE
+593 STGVYSE

-743 VSGASTVKMMYKISS
+743 ISDASTVKMMYKITS
-758 ENAALKIQS
+758 EDAALKIQS

-779 LTADGKYHEVDLQI
+779 LIADGKYHEVDLAI

-798 FSGWGVYSQ
+798 FSGWGVYSP

-832 TAILYGLMMSTAS
+832 TAILYGLMASSIS
-845 LDTRVTA
+845 LDSRVTA
-852 LENGQVTNQN
+852 LESGQVTNQN
-862 TDVIFPAYFYAVDGR
+862 TDVIFPSYFYAVDGR
-877 PLRFYGAN
+877 PQRFYGAN
-885 MVSGPRPWRNNTD
+885 MVSGDRPWRNGAD
-898 IVLSSHGYDGKS
+898 IVLSSHGYEGKS
-910 VLLKDADPDAMI
+910 VLLKDAVPDAMI

-1083 TAWMAASGVSASD
+1083 TAWMAAAGVSASD
-1096 KLVVVIQLGYNDLYY
+1096 KLVVIIQLGYNDLYY

-1125 IAKFREKIANSRFVI
+1125 IAKFREKIANTRFVI

-1163 TEKIRKFDN
+1163 TQKIRKFDN

>member
-1 MALTLLATNNAES
+1 MATTDTQQTAQFAAE
-14 TLASAISATDTS
+14 AAVSAAEAKQYLIEVQQGYQDISATAQEA
-26 LIVSA
+26 IN
-31 GTGAEFPDAVA
+31 
-42 GESYFKL
+42 
-49 TLTDAATGSQVEIV
+49 AATAAEAAKSAAE
-63 NVTAKAGDIFT
+63 TAEQNSST
-74 IERAQEGTLARA
+74 
-86 WAANDMVA
+86 
-94 NMMTADTLNIIAQY
+94 
-108 SQQAAASAAQAEEYA
+108 SAAASSESATAAAGSAAQAEEYK
-123 NNASDYAQN
+123 NDASEYALN

-137 KTASDPDGTIAG
+137 KTPSDPDGTIAG
-149 LAATTDGQSFWVAQG
+149 LAATTNGQSFRVAEG
-164 PDALSAAWQY
+164 PGATAAFKTYENQD
-174 QNNAG
+174 G
-179 VAVLQAKQP
+179 VAVLQASQP
-188 GTAAVTGTIREFPT
+188 GTAAVTGTIRVFPT
-202 LAAAQAD
+202 TTAAQAD

-214 ILNGGKCFALNS
+214 ILNGGKCFALNAS
-226 SDNIIADEYANTSGT
+226 ENIIADEYTNTSGT
-241 LTATGRRIASRKS
+241 LTPTGRRIASRKS

-309 IITVRYKYSG
+309 IITVRYKY
-319 TGGAPTIGLKTSLNG
+319 N
-334 TFVSNQPTLTS
+334 
-345 SNDWQEVQLTATAAT
+345 
-360 ATLLAIGV
+360 
-368 NTRLATT
+368 
-375 VQLSIIAYASKK
+375 
-387 NAITTAILN
+387 
-396 SLDSISSLNG
+396 
-406 KVRIG
+406 
-411 SVDSWVNNNLY
+411 
-422 PFDSLS
+422 
-428 SPNENSVSMNVAAVS
+428 
-443 TIAYREAYSAL
+443 
-454 LSPVAVGDIITV
+454 
-466 RYKYSGTGGAPT
+466 GTGGAPT

-638 EVQLAGGGV
+638 EVQLSGGGV

-711 STFDSFVK
+711 STFDTLTK
-719 SSPYTYTLSDAGTAY
+719 SSPYTYALSDSGASY
-734 KQLLNTINA
+734 KQMLNSVNA
-743 VSGASTVKMMYKISS
+743 VSGVSTVKLMYKITST
-758 ENAALKIQS
+758 NAALKIQS

-772 WGANEKA
+772 WGANERT
-779 LTADGKYHEVDLQI
+779 LTLDGKYHEVDLPI
-793 ASGQV
+793 TSGQV

-807 AKSGGYTADV
+807 AKAGGYTADV

-961 VKVATIM
+961 IKVATIM

>member
-1 MALTLLATNNAES
+1 MSSGCGDVLSLADLQTAKKHQIFEAEVITGKSGGVAGGADIDEATN
-14 TLASAISATDTS
+14 
-26 LIVSA
+26 
-31 GTGAEFPDAVA
+31 
-42 GESYFKL
+42 
-49 TLTDAATGSQVEIV
+49 
-63 NVTAKAGDIFT
+63 
-74 IERAQEGTLARA
+74 
-86 WAANDMVA
+86 
-94 NMMTADTLNIIAQY
+94 
-108 SQQAAASAAQAEEYA
+108 
-123 NNASDYAQN
+123 
-132 KFTFY
+132 
-137 KTASDPDGTIAG
+137 
-149 LAATTDGQSFWVAQG
+149 
-164 PDALSAAWQY
+164 
-174 QNNAG
+174 
-179 VAVLQAKQP
+179 
-188 GTAAVTGTIREFPT
+188 AVTGQVQKTLPAVLDDIALNVVPFSKQYSD

-209 ADAGN
+209 IANIPVNSYTYIRDSSGSALALEYQNVAGV
-214 ILNGGKCFALNS
+214 
-226 SDNIIADEYANTSGT
+226 
-241 LTATGRRIASRKS
+241 LTATGRKMPSRASM
-254 VVIGCVDAWVNN
+254 VIGSVDSWVNN
-266 NLYPFDS
+266 NLYSFDS
-273 LSSPNENSVSMNVA
+273 FSSPNENLVSMSVA
-287 AVSTIAYREAY
+287 AVDTIAYREAY
-298 SALLSPVAVGD
+298 SALLSTVAAGD
-309 IITVRYKYSG
+309 IITVRY
-319 TGGAPTIGLKTSLNG
+319 
-334 TFVSNQPTLTS
+334 
-345 SNDWQEVQLTATAAT
+345 
-360 ATLLAIGV
+360 
-368 NTRLATT
+368 R
-375 VQLSIIAYASKK
+375 
-387 NAITTAILN
+387 
-396 SLDSISSLNG
+396 
-406 KVRIG
+406 
-411 SVDSWVNNNLY
+411 
-422 PFDSLS
+422 
-428 SPNENSVSMNVAAVS
+428 
-443 TIAYREAYSAL
+443 
-454 LSPVAVGDIITV
+454 
-466 RYKYSGTGGAPT
+466 YSGTGGAPT

-599 MYANINVAS
+599 MYANAS
-608 GATVELNYA
+608 VPSGEKVTLSYS
-617 LNITSGRLFAR
+617 LDITSGRLFAR

-633 TWTGD
+633 NWTSD
-638 EVQLAGGGV
+638 EVQLTNGDA
-647 RQTVKLV
+647 RQTVILT
-654 ASADTKQLKIYSK
+654 ATADTKQIKIYSK

-680 YGQKN
+680 FGQKN
-685 ALTEQIDSLYSAIAS
+685 SLTEQIDALYSSIAS
-700 ANAILAILSQD
+700 ANAVLAILSQD
-711 STFDSFVK
+711 STFDSFVN

-734 KQLLNTINA
+734 KQLMNTITP
-743 VSGASTVKMMYKISS
+743 VSGVSTVKMMYKIASS
-758 ENAALKIQS
+758 NAALKIQS

-779 LTADGKYHEVDLQI
+779 LIADGNYHEVDLAL

-798 FSGWGVYSQ
+798 FSGWGVYSA
-807 AKSGGYTADV
+807 AKSGGYQADV
-817 TMIPISADGVFFTPA
+817 TMIPVSADGVFFTPA
-832 TAILYGLMMSTAS
+832 TAILYGLMTSADS
-845 LDTRVTA
+845 LNTRVTA

-885 MVSGPRPWRNNTD
+885 MVSGARPWRNNTD
-898 IVLSSHGYDGKS
+898 VVLSSHGYEGKP
-910 VLLKDADPDAMI
+910 VLLKNVVPDATI

-930 TLNIN
+930 TLNVN

-942 NVFRK
+942 DVFRK
-947 KAAFTKLAATQTGS
+947 KAAFTKLAATQTGN

-987 ATYVGAGSRTT
+987 AAYVGAGSRTT
-998 RGMTDDGGYVLPNT
+998 RGITDEGGYTLPNT
-1012 PAAGIPFDG
+1012 PSAGIPFDG

-1039 SQPFLRDAVAADF
+1039 SQPFLRDATSTDF
-1052 AAYPQYCYDKA
+1052 SAYPQYCFDKA

-1069 ADNPNLAGYHIFDV
+1069 ADNPNLEGYHIFDV
-1083 TAWMAASGVSASD
+1083 TAWMAAAGVSASD

-1111 SYTPQQTVDAQEFM
+1111 NYTPQQTADAQEFM
-1125 IAKFREKIANSRFVI
+1125 IAKFREKIADSRFVI

-1149 VSAPQNWPDFAKWI
+1149 ASAPKNWPDFAKWI
-1163 TEKIRKFDN
+1163 TEKVRKFDN
-1172 RLSEKI
+1172 RLGEKI
-1178 IVAPAWAQLSYKYG
+1178 IVAPAWAQMSYKYG
-1192 MNETITATSD
+1192 MNETITTTSD

-1231 VLAAWNW
+1231 VLAAWSL

>member
-1 MALTLLATNNAES
+1 MAELPLPLPTPTDNPVPSTDIRDAVYGGAMLDKVVTSTEPTYIDRLGGEHYTIDGIKVEGDKVVEETRQNLIPLS
-14 TLASAISATDTS
+14 RQYTTLAD
-26 LIVSA
+26 
-31 GTGAEFPDAVA
+31 
-42 GESYFKL
+42 
-49 TLTDAATGSQVEIV
+49 
-63 NVTAKAGDIFT
+63 
-74 IERAQEGTLARA
+74 
-86 WAANDMVA
+86 
-94 NMMTADTLNIIAQY
+94 
-108 SQQAAASAAQAEEYA
+108 
-123 NNASDYAQN
+123 
-132 KFTFY
+132 
-137 KTASDPDGTIAG
+137 
-149 LAATTDGQSFWVAQG
+149 
-164 PDALSAAWQY
+164 
-174 QNNAG
+174 
-179 VAVLQAKQP
+179 
-188 GTAAVTGTIREFPT
+188 
-202 LAAAQAD
+202 AQAD
-209 ADAGN
+209 IANIPVNSFTYVRDPSGNALALEYQNVAGV
-214 ILNGGKCFALNS
+214 
-226 SDNIIADEYANTSGT
+226 
-241 LTATGRRIASRKS
+241 LTATGRKMPSRS
-254 VVIGCVDAWVNN
+254 SMVIG
-266 NLYPFDS
+266 
-273 LSSPNENSVSMNVA
+273 
-287 AVSTIAYREAY
+287 I
-298 SALLSPVAVGD
+298 
-309 IITVRYKYSG
+309 
-319 TGGAPTIGLKTSLNG
+319 
-334 TFVSNQPTLTS
+334 
-345 SNDWQEVQLTATAAT
+345 
-360 ATLLAIGV
+360 
-368 NTRLATT
+368 
-375 VQLSIIAYASKK
+375 
-387 NAITTAILN
+387 
-396 SLDSISSLNG
+396 
-406 KVRIG
+406 
-411 SVDSWVNNNLY
+411 VDSWVNNNLY

-466 RYKYSGTGGAPT
+466 RYKYNGTGGAPT

-638 EVQLAGGGV
+638 EVQLSGGGV

-719 SSPYTYTLSDAGTAY
+719 SSPYTYTLSDAGTSY

-758 ENAALKIQS
+758 ANAALKIQS

-798 FSGWGVYSQ
+798 FSGWGIYSA

-817 TMIPISADGVFFTPA
+817 TMISISADGVFFTPA

-974 CVPWLYFAINATG
+974 CVPWLYFAMNATG

-1125 IAKFREKIANSRFVI
+1125 IAKFKEKIANSRFVI

-1163 TEKIRKFDN
+1163 TQKIRKFDN

>member
-1 MALTLLATNNAES
+1 MATTDTQQAAQFAAE
-14 TLASAISATDTS
+14 ASVSAAEAKQYLIEVQQGYQDISATTQEA
-26 LIVSA
+26 IN
-31 GTGAEFPDAVA
+31 
-42 GESYFKL
+42 
-49 TLTDAATGSQVEIV
+49 AATAAEAAKNSAE
-63 NVTAKAGDIFT
+63 TA
-74 IERAQEGTLARA
+74 EQS
-86 WAANDMVA
+86 AA
-94 NMMTADTLNIIAQY
+94 T
-108 SQQAAASAAQAEEYA
+108 SAAASSESATAAAGSAAQAEEYK
-123 NNASDYAQN
+123 NDASEYARN

-137 KTASDPDGTIAG
+137 KTSSDPDGTIAG

-174 QNNAG
+174 QNKAG

-188 GTAAVTGTIREFPT
+188 GTAAVTGTIRVFPT
-202 LAAAQAD
+202 TTAAQAD

-214 ILNGGKCFALNS
+214 ILNGGKCFALNAS
-226 SDNIIADEYANTSGT
+226 ENIIADEYTNTSGT
-241 LTATGRRIASRKS
+241 LTPTGRKIASRKS
-254 VVIGCVDAWVNN
+254 VVIGC
-266 NLYPFDS
+266 
-273 LSSPNENSVSMNVA
+273 
-287 AVSTIAYREAY
+287 
-298 SALLSPVAVGD
+298 
-309 IITVRYKYSG
+309 
-319 TGGAPTIGLKTSLNG
+319 
-334 TFVSNQPTLTS
+334 
-345 SNDWQEVQLTATAAT
+345 
-360 ATLLAIGV
+360 
-368 NTRLATT
+368 
-375 VQLSIIAYASKK
+375 
-387 NAITTAILN
+387 
-396 SLDSISSLNG
+396 
-406 KVRIG
+406 
-411 SVDSWVNNNLY
+411 VDSWVNNNLY

-501 WQEVQLT
+501 WQELQLT

-518 IGVNTRLATTVQL
+518 ISVNTRLATTVQL

-572 TGYPFSTFSQV
+572 NGYPFSVFSQV
-583 NNNRVNYANA
+583 NNNRVNYVN
-593 SGVYSE
+593 STGVYSE

-1083 TAWMAASGVSASD
+1083 TAWMAAAGVSASD
-1096 KLVVVIQLGYNDLYY
+1096 KLVVIIQLGYNDLYY

-1125 IAKFREKIANSRFVI
+1125 IAKFREKIANTRFVI

-1163 TEKIRKFDN
+1163 TQKIRKFDN

>member
-1 MALTLLATNNAES
+1 MATTDTQQTAQFAAE
-14 TLASAISATDTS
+14 AAVSAAEAKQYLIEVQQGYQDISATAQEA
-26 LIVSA
+26 IN
-31 GTGAEFPDAVA
+31 
-42 GESYFKL
+42 
-49 TLTDAATGSQVEIV
+49 AATAAEAAKSAAE
-63 NVTAKAGDIFT
+63 TAEQNSST
-74 IERAQEGTLARA
+74 
-86 WAANDMVA
+86 
-94 NMMTADTLNIIAQY
+94 
-108 SQQAAASAAQAEEYA
+108 SAAASSESATAAAGSAAQAEEYK
-123 NNASDYAQN
+123 NDASEYALN

-137 KTASDPDGTIAG
+137 KTPSDPDGTIAG
-149 LAATTDGQSFWVAQG
+149 LAATTNGQSFRVAEG
-164 PDALSAAWQY
+164 PEATAAFKTYENQD
-174 QNNAG
+174 G
-179 VAVLQAKQP
+179 VAVLQASQP
-188 GTAAVTGTIREFPT
+188 GTAAVTGTIRVFPT
-202 LAAAQAD
+202 TTAAQAD

-298 SALLSPVAVGD
+298 SALLSTVAAGD
-309 IITVRYKYSG
+309 IITVRYKY
-319 TGGAPTIGLKTSLNG
+319 N
-334 TFVSNQPTLTS
+334 
-345 SNDWQEVQLTATAAT
+345 
-360 ATLLAIGV
+360 
-368 NTRLATT
+368 
-375 VQLSIIAYASKK
+375 
-387 NAITTAILN
+387 
-396 SLDSISSLNG
+396 
-406 KVRIG
+406 
-411 SVDSWVNNNLY
+411 
-422 PFDSLS
+422 
-428 SPNENSVSMNVAAVS
+428 
-443 TIAYREAYSAL
+443 
-454 LSPVAVGDIITV
+454 
-466 RYKYSGTGGAPT
+466 GTGGAPT

-719 SSPYTYTLSDAGTAY
+719 SSPYIYTLSDAGTAY

-758 ENAALKIQS
+758 ANAALKIQS

-1083 TAWMAASGVSASD
+1083 TAWMAAAGVSASD
-1096 KLVVVIQLGYNDLYY
+1096 KLVVIIQLGYNDLYY

-1125 IAKFREKIANSRFVI
+1125 IAKFREKIANTRFVI

-1163 TEKIRKFDN
+1163 TQKIRKFDN

>member
-1 MALTLLATNNAES
+1 MSEYDTGNPVPSASMPDAWDNMQSIDKFVNSNDETITTRTGEQLDTLHGVNVKASNQRNELQAEFEAS
-14 TLASAISATDTS
+14 QEERDIAFEETRQNLIPLSRQYTTLAD
-26 LIVSA
+26 
-31 GTGAEFPDAVA
+31 
-42 GESYFKL
+42 
-49 TLTDAATGSQVEIV
+49 
-63 NVTAKAGDIFT
+63 
-74 IERAQEGTLARA
+74 
-86 WAANDMVA
+86 
-94 NMMTADTLNIIAQY
+94 
-108 SQQAAASAAQAEEYA
+108 
-123 NNASDYAQN
+123 
-132 KFTFY
+132 
-137 KTASDPDGTIAG
+137 
-149 LAATTDGQSFWVAQG
+149 
-164 PDALSAAWQY
+164 
-174 QNNAG
+174 
-179 VAVLQAKQP
+179 
-188 GTAAVTGTIREFPT
+188 
-202 LAAAQAD
+202 AQAD
-209 ADAGN
+209 IANIPVNSFTYVRDPSGNALALEYQNVAGV
-214 ILNGGKCFALNS
+214 
-226 SDNIIADEYANTSGT
+226 
-241 LTATGRRIASRKS
+241 LTATGRKMPSRS
-254 VVIGCVDAWVNN
+254 SMVIG
-266 NLYPFDS
+266 
-273 LSSPNENSVSMNVA
+273 
-287 AVSTIAYREAY
+287 I
-298 SALLSPVAVGD
+298 
-309 IITVRYKYSG
+309 
-319 TGGAPTIGLKTSLNG
+319 
-334 TFVSNQPTLTS
+334 
-345 SNDWQEVQLTATAAT
+345 
-360 ATLLAIGV
+360 
-368 NTRLATT
+368 
-375 VQLSIIAYASKK
+375 
-387 NAITTAILN
+387 
-396 SLDSISSLNG
+396 
-406 KVRIG
+406 
-411 SVDSWVNNNLY
+411 VDSWVNNNLY

-466 RYKYSGTGGAPT
+466 RYKYNGTGGAPT

-638 EVQLAGGGV
+638 EVQLSGGGV

-758 ENAALKIQS
+758 ANAALKIQS

-772 WGANEKA
+772 WGANEKS
-779 LTADGKYHEVDLQI
+779 LVADGKYHEVDLAI
-793 ASGQV
+793 SSGQV

-807 AKSGGYTADV
+807 AKAGGYTADV
-817 TMIPISADGVFFTPA
+817 TMIPISANGVFFTPA
-832 TAILYGLMMSTAS
+832 TAILYGLMASSAS
-845 LDTRVTA
+845 LDSRVTA

-910 VLLKDADPDAMI
+910 VLLKDAVPDAMI

-930 TLNIN
+930 TININ

-947 KAAFTKLAATQTGS
+947 KAAFTKLAAAQTGS

-974 CVPWLYFAINATG
+974 CVPWLYFALNATG

-1012 PAAGIPFDG
+1012 PSAGIPFDG

-1163 TEKIRKFDN
+1163 TQKIRKFDN

>member
-1 MALTLLATNNAES
+1 MATTDTQQTAQFAAE
-14 TLASAISATDTS
+14 AAVSAAEAKQYLIEVQQGYQDISATAQEA
-26 LIVSA
+26 IN
-31 GTGAEFPDAVA
+31 
-42 GESYFKL
+42 
-49 TLTDAATGSQVEIV
+49 AATAAEAAKSAAE
-63 NVTAKAGDIFT
+63 TAEQNSST
-74 IERAQEGTLARA
+74 
-86 WAANDMVA
+86 
-94 NMMTADTLNIIAQY
+94 
-108 SQQAAASAAQAEEYA
+108 SAAASSESATAAAGSAAQAEEYK
-123 NNASDYAQN
+123 NDASEYALN

-137 KTASDPDGTIAG
+137 KTPSDPDGTIAG
-149 LAATTDGQSFWVAQG
+149 LAATTNGQSFRVAEG
-164 PDALSAAWQY
+164 PGATAAFKTYENQD
-174 QNNAG
+174 G
-179 VAVLQAKQP
+179 VAVLQASQP
-188 GTAAVTGTIREFPT
+188 GTAAVTGTIRVFPT
-202 LAAAQAD
+202 TTAAQAD

-214 ILNGGKCFALNS
+214 ILNGGKCFALNAS
-226 SDNIIADEYANTSGT
+226 ENIIADEYTNTSGA
-241 LTATGRRIASRKS
+241 LTPTGRRIASRKS

-309 IITVRYKYSG
+309 IITVRYKY
-319 TGGAPTIGLKTSLNG
+319 N
-334 TFVSNQPTLTS
+334 
-345 SNDWQEVQLTATAAT
+345 
-360 ATLLAIGV
+360 
-368 NTRLATT
+368 
-375 VQLSIIAYASKK
+375 
-387 NAITTAILN
+387 
-396 SLDSISSLNG
+396 
-406 KVRIG
+406 
-411 SVDSWVNNNLY
+411 
-422 PFDSLS
+422 
-428 SPNENSVSMNVAAVS
+428 
-443 TIAYREAYSAL
+443 
-454 LSPVAVGDIITV
+454 
-466 RYKYSGTGGAPT
+466 GTGGAPT

-638 EVQLAGGGV
+638 EVQLSGGGV

-711 STFDSFVK
+711 STFDTLTK
-719 SSPYTYTLSDAGTAY
+719 SSPYTYALSDSGASY
-734 KQLLNTINA
+734 KQMLNSVNA
-743 VSGASTVKMMYKISS
+743 VSGVSTVKLMYKITST
-758 ENAALKIQS
+758 NAALKIQS

-772 WGANEKA
+772 WGANERT
-779 LTADGKYHEVDLQI
+779 LTLDGKYHEVDLPI
-793 ASGQV
+793 TSGQV

-807 AKSGGYTADV
+807 AKAGGYTADV

-877 PLRFYGAN
+877 PQRFYGAN
-885 MVSGPRPWRNNTD
+885 MVSGDRPWRD
-898 IVLSSHGYDGKS
+898 GAEIVLSSHGYEGKP
-910 VLLKDADPDAMI
+910 VLLKNVVPDAMI

-935 ARADGSG
+935 ARADGSR

-947 KAAFTKLAATQTGS
+947 KSAFTKLAATQTGS

-974 CVPWLYFAINATG
+974 CVPWLYFALNATG
-987 ATYVGAGSRTT
+987 ATYVGVGSRKT
-998 RGMTDDGGYVLPNT
+998 RGMTDQGGYILPNT
-1012 PAAGIPFDG
+1012 PSASIPFDG

-1039 SQPFLRDAVAADF
+1039 SQPFLRDAVAADL

-1125 IAKFREKIANSRFVI
+1125 IAKFREKIADSRFVI

-1149 VSAPQNWPDFAKWI
+1149 ASAPRNWPDFAKWI
-1163 TEKIRKFDN
+1163 TQKLRKFDN

-1178 IVAPAWAQLSYKYG
+1178 LVAPAWAQLSYKYG
-1192 MNETITATSD
+1192 MNETITTTSD

>member
-1 MALTLLATNNAES
+1 MS
-14 TLASAISATDTS
+14 ISDT
-26 LIVSA
+26 
-31 GTGAEFPDAVA
+31 
-42 GESYFKL
+42 
-49 TLTDAATGSQVEIV
+49 
-63 NVTAKAGDIFT
+63 
-74 IERAQEGTLARA
+74 
-86 WAANDMVA
+86 
-94 NMMTADTLNIIAQY
+94 
-108 SQQAAASAAQAEEYA
+108 QQAAQFSADAAVSAAEAKQYLLEAQQGYQDTSEAAQEAKNAAESASSSEQNAATSEANALQSATEASAARDEAVVA
-123 NNASDYAQN
+123 ASTASEFGDN

-137 KTASDPDGTIAG
+137 KTSSDPDGTIAG
-149 LAATTDGQSFWVAQG
+149 LAATTNGQSFRVAQG
-164 PDALSAAWQY
+164 VDGTDAFITY
-174 QNNAG
+174 QNDNG
-179 VAVLQAKQP
+179 VAVAQAAQP
-188 GTAAVTGTIREFPT
+188 GTAAITGTIREFPT

-226 SDNIIADEYANTSGT
+226 SDNIIADEYENNSGT
-241 LTATGRRIASRKS
+241 LTATGRRIASGKS
-254 VVIGCVDAWVNN
+254 VV
-266 NLYPFDS
+266 
-273 LSSPNENSVSMNVA
+273 
-287 AVSTIAYREAY
+287 
-298 SALLSPVAVGD
+298 
-309 IITVRYKYSG
+309 
-319 TGGAPTIGLKTSLNG
+319 
-334 TFVSNQPTLTS
+334 
-345 SNDWQEVQLTATAAT
+345 
-360 ATLLAIGV
+360 
-368 NTRLATT
+368 
-375 VQLSIIAYASKK
+375 
-387 NAITTAILN
+387 
-396 SLDSISSLNG
+396 
-406 KVRIG
+406 
-411 SVDSWVNNNLY
+411 
-422 PFDSLS
+422 
-428 SPNENSVSMNVAAVS
+428 
-443 TIAYREAYSAL
+443 
-454 LSPVAVGDIITV
+454 
-466 RYKYSGTGGAPT
+466 
-478 IGLKTS
+478 
-484 LNGTFVSNQPTL
+484 
-496 TSSND
+496 
-501 WQEVQLT
+501 
-508 ATAATATLLA
+508 
-518 IGVNTRLATTVQL
+518 
-531 SIIAYASKKNAI
+531 
-543 TTAILNSL
+543 
-551 DSISSLNGKVRI
+551 I

-638 EVQLAGGGV
+638 EVQLSGGGA
-647 RQTVKLV
+647 RQTVSLV
-654 ASADTKQLKIYSK
+654 ASADTNRLKIYSK

-685 ALTEQIDSLYSAIAS
+685 ALTEKIDSLYSAIAS

-711 STFDSFVK
+711 STFDTLTK
-719 SSPYTYTLSDAGTAY
+719 SSSYTYTITDAGSSY
-734 KQLLNTINA
+734 KQLLNTIST
-743 VSGASTVKMMYKISS
+743 VSDVTTVKMMYKITS
-758 ENAALKIQS
+758 EDAALKIQS
-767 RNGNA
+767 RNGSS

-779 LTADGKYHEVDLQI
+779 LTADGKYHEVDLAI

-798 FSGWGVYSQ
+798 FSGWGVYSA
-807 AKSGGYTADV
+807 AKSGGYSADV

-832 TAILYGLMMSTAS
+832 TAILYGLMASSAS
-845 LDTRVTA
+845 LDNRVTA
-852 LENGQVTNQN
+852 LESGQVTNQN
-862 TDVIFPAYFYAVDGR
+862 TDVIFPSYFYAVDGR
-877 PLRFYGAN
+877 PQRFYGAN
-885 MVSGPRPWRNNTD
+885 MVSGDRPWRNGAD
-898 IVLSSHGYDGKS
+898 IVLSSHGYEGKP
-910 VLLKDADPDAMI
+910 VLLKDVVPDAMI

-947 KAAFTKLAATQTGS
+947 KAAFTKLAATQTGN

-974 CVPWLYFAINATG
+974 CVPWLYFALNATG

-1163 TEKIRKFDN
+1163 TQKIRKFDN

>member
-1 MALTLLATNNAES
+1 MATTPTNNPVPSNDLNDFRFNCEKV
-14 TLASAISATDTS
+14 D
-26 LIVSA
+26 
-31 GTGAEFPDAVA
+31 
-42 GESYFKL
+42 
-49 TLTDAATGSQVEIV
+49 EIV
-63 NVTAKAGDIFT
+63 NSDSEKYSDRFGVERYT
-74 IERAQEGTLARA
+74 IDGVRKNLIPLGKQYMTLA
-86 WAANDMVA
+86 D
-94 NMMTADTLNIIAQY
+94 
-108 SQQAAASAAQAEEYA
+108 
-123 NNASDYAQN
+123 
-132 KFTFY
+132 
-137 KTASDPDGTIAG
+137 
-149 LAATTDGQSFWVAQG
+149 
-164 PDALSAAWQY
+164 
-174 QNNAG
+174 
-179 VAVLQAKQP
+179 
-188 GTAAVTGTIREFPT
+188 
-202 LAAAQAD
+202 AQAD
-209 ADAGN
+209 IANIPVNSFTYVRDA
-214 ILNGGKCFALNS
+214 S
-226 SDNIIADEYANTSGT
+226 SDALALEYQNVDDT
-241 LTATGRRIASRKS
+241 LTATGRKMPSRS
-254 VVIGCVDAWVNN
+254 SMVIGSVDSWVNN
-266 NLYPFDS
+266 SLYPFDT
-273 LSSPNENSVSMNVA
+273 LSSPNENSVSMGVA
-287 AVSTIAYREAY
+287 EVSTIAYREAY

-375 VQLSIIAYASKK
+375 VQLSIIAYTSKK

-396 SLDSISSLNG
+396 AMDSISGLNG

-411 SVDSWVNNNLY
+411 SITAWINN
-422 PFDSLS
+422 
-428 SPNENSVSMNVAAVS
+428 
-443 TIAYREAYSAL
+443 
-454 LSPVAVGDIITV
+454 G
-466 RYKYSGTGGAPT
+466 
-478 IGLKTS
+478 
-484 LNGTFVSNQPTL
+484 
-496 TSSND
+496 
-501 WQEVQLT
+501 
-508 ATAATATLLA
+508 
-518 IGVNTRLATTVQL
+518 
-531 SIIAYASKKNAI
+531 
-543 TTAILNSL
+543 
-551 DSISSLNGKVRI
+551 
-563 GSVDSWVNN
+563 
-572 TGYPFSTFSQV
+572 GYPFGTFQQV
-583 NNNRVNYANA
+583 NDNRVNYANA

-599 MYANINVAS
+599 MYANINVPS

-633 TWTGD
+633 TGTS
-638 EVQLAGGGV
+638 EEFQLAGGGV
-647 RQTVKLV
+647 RHTITLT
-654 ASADTKQLKIYSK
+654 ATADTNNIKIYSK

-685 ALTEQIDSLYSAIAS
+685 SLTEQIDALYTAVAS
-700 ANAILAILSQD
+700 ENAVLSILSQNP
-711 STFDSFVK
+711 TFDTFTK

-734 KQLLNTINA
+734 KELMNTVNA
-743 VSGASTVKMMYKISS
+743 ISGASTVKMMYKIEST
-758 ENAALKIQS
+758 NAALKIQS
-767 RNGNA
+767 RSGNN
-772 WGANEKA
+772 WGGNEKT
-779 LTADGKYHEVDLQI
+779 LEADGEYHEIDLPI
-793 ASGQV
+793 TSGQV
-798 FSGWGVYSQ
+798 FSGWGVYSA
-807 AKSGGYTADV
+807 AKSGGYQADV
-817 TMIPISADGVFFTPA
+817 TMIPISANGVFFTPA
-832 TAILYGLMMSTAS
+832 TAILYELMAS
-845 LDTRVTA
+845 SASVDRRVTA
-852 LENGQVTNQN
+852 LESGQVANQN
-862 TDVIFPAYFYAVDGR
+862 TDVIFPSYFYAVDGR
-877 PLRFYGAN
+877 PQRFYGAN
-885 MVSGPRPWRNNTD
+885 MVSGDRPWRD
-898 IVLSSHGYDGKS
+898 GAEIVLSSHGYEGKP
-910 VLLKDADPDAMI
+910 VLLKNVVPDAMI

-935 ARADGSG
+935 ARADGSR

-947 KAAFTKLAATQTGS
+947 KSAFTKLAATQTGS

-974 CVPWLYFAINATG
+974 CVPWLYFALNATG
-987 ATYVGAGSRTT
+987 ATYVGVGSRKT
-998 RGMTDDGGYVLPNT
+998 RGMTDQGGYILPNT
-1012 PAAGIPFDG
+1012 PSASIPFDG

-1125 IAKFREKIANSRFVI
+1125 IAKFREKIADSRFVI

-1149 VSAPQNWPDFAKWI
+1149 ASAPRNWPDFAKWI
-1163 TEKIRKFDN
+1163 TQKLRQFDN

-1231 VLAAWNW
+1231 VLAAWNL

>member
-63 NVTAKAGDIFT
+63 NVTDKAGDIFT

-94 NMMTADTLNIIAQY
+94 NMMTADTLNVIAQY
-108 SQQAAASAAQAEEYA
+108 MQQAAASAGQAEEYA
-123 NNASDYAQN
+123 NNASEYAQN

-164 PDALSAAWQY
+164 PDALSSAWQY
-174 QNNAG
+174 QNKAG

-214 ILNGGKCFALNS
+214 ILNGGKCFALNAS
-226 SDNIIADEYANTSGT
+226 ENIIADEYTNTSGT
-241 LTATGRRIASRKS
+241 LTPTGRRIASRKS

-309 IITVRYKYSG
+309 IITVRYKYNG

-360 ATLLAIGV
+360 ATLLAISV

-411 SVDSWVNNNLY
+411 SVDSWVNNN
-422 PFDSLS
+422 
-428 SPNENSVSMNVAAVS
+428 
-443 TIAYREAYSAL
+443 
-454 LSPVAVGDIITV
+454 
-466 RYKYSGTGGAPT
+466 
-478 IGLKTS
+478 
-484 LNGTFVSNQPTL
+484 
-496 TSSND
+496 
-501 WQEVQLT
+501 
-508 ATAATATLLA
+508 
-518 IGVNTRLATTVQL
+518 
-531 SIIAYASKKNAI
+531 
-543 TTAILNSL
+543 
-551 DSISSLNGKVRI
+551 
-563 GSVDSWVNN
+563 
-572 TGYPFSTFSQV
+572 GYPFSVFSQV
-583 NNNRVNYANA
+583 NNNRVNYVN
-593 SGVYSE
+593 STGVYSE

-743 VSGASTVKMMYKISS
+743 ISDASTVKMMYKITS
-758 ENAALKIQS
+758 EDAALKIQS

-779 LTADGKYHEVDLQI
+779 LIADGKYHEVDLAI

-798 FSGWGVYSQ
+798 FSGWGVYSP

-832 TAILYGLMMSTAS
+832 TAILYGLMASSIS
-845 LDTRVTA
+845 LDSRVTA
-852 LENGQVTNQN
+852 LESGQVTNQN
-862 TDVIFPAYFYAVDGR
+862 TDVIFPSYFYAVDGR
-877 PLRFYGAN
+877 PQRFYGAN
-885 MVSGPRPWRNNTD
+885 MVSGDRPWRNGAD
-898 IVLSSHGYDGKS
+898 IVLSSHGYEGKS
-910 VLLKDADPDAMI
+910 VLLKDAVPDAMI

>member
-1 MALTLLATNNAES
+1 MATTDTQQTAQFAAE
-14 TLASAISATDTS
+14 AAVSAAEAKQYLIEVQQGYQDISATAQEA
-26 LIVSA
+26 IN
-31 GTGAEFPDAVA
+31 
-42 GESYFKL
+42 
-49 TLTDAATGSQVEIV
+49 AATAAEAAKSAAE
-63 NVTAKAGDIFT
+63 TAEQNSST
-74 IERAQEGTLARA
+74 
-86 WAANDMVA
+86 
-94 NMMTADTLNIIAQY
+94 
-108 SQQAAASAAQAEEYA
+108 SAAASSESATAAAGSAAQAEEYK
-123 NNASDYAQN
+123 NDASEYALN

-137 KTASDPDGTIAG
+137 KTPSDPDGTIAG
-149 LAATTDGQSFWVAQG
+149 LAATTNGQSFRVAEG
-164 PDALSAAWQY
+164 PGATAAFKTYENQD
-174 QNNAG
+174 G
-179 VAVLQAKQP
+179 VAVLQASQP
-188 GTAAVTGTIREFPT
+188 GTAAVTGTIRVFPT
-202 LAAAQAD
+202 TTAAQAD

-214 ILNGGKCFALNS
+214 ILNGGKCFALNAS
-226 SDNIIADEYANTSGT
+226 ENIIADEYTNTSGT
-241 LTATGRRIASRKS
+241 LTPTGRRIASRKS
-254 VVIGCVDAWVNN
+254 VVIGC
-266 NLYPFDS
+266 
-273 LSSPNENSVSMNVA
+273 
-287 AVSTIAYREAY
+287 
-298 SALLSPVAVGD
+298 
-309 IITVRYKYSG
+309 
-319 TGGAPTIGLKTSLNG
+319 
-334 TFVSNQPTLTS
+334 
-345 SNDWQEVQLTATAAT
+345 
-360 ATLLAIGV
+360 
-368 NTRLATT
+368 
-375 VQLSIIAYASKK
+375 
-387 NAITTAILN
+387 
-396 SLDSISSLNG
+396 
-406 KVRIG
+406 
-411 SVDSWVNNNLY
+411 VDSWVNNNLY

-466 RYKYSGTGGAPT
+466 RYKYNGTGTAPT

-484 LNGTFVSNQPTL
+484 LNGSFVSNQPTL

-543 TTAILNSL
+543 TAATLSAQDNVSGLNQKG
-551 DSISSLNGKVRI
+551 NI
-563 GSVDSWVNN
+563 GSVGSWVNN
-572 TGYPFSTFSQV
+572 DLYPFDTVSAPNENRISAHVAAVSTITYREVYGALLHPVASGDVVTVRYRYSGTGTAPTIGLKTAKNGAFVSNQVALTASADYQEVQLTATAATATLVAVSVNTRLETDIQLEIIAYSAKKNAITAAILSAMDSGVSLVAKAKIGAVNAWINNSGYPFSVFSQV
-583 NNNRVNYANA
+583 NDNRVNYGNP

-674 IFAEVN
+674 VFAEVN

-719 SSPYTYTLSDAGTAY
+719 SSPYTYTLSDAGTSY

-767 RNGNA
+767 RNGSN
-772 WGANEKA
+772 WGANERT
-779 LTADGKYHEVDLQI
+779 LVADGDYHEIDLPI

-798 FSGWGVYSQ
+798 FSGWGVYSS
-807 AKSGGYTADV
+807 AKAGGYSADV
-817 TMIPISADGVFFTPA
+817 TMIPISANGVFFTPA
-832 TAILYGLMMSTAS
+832 TAILYGLMAASAS
-845 LDTRVTA
+845 LDSRVTA
-852 LENGQVTNQN
+852 LENGQATDQN

-885 MVSGPRPWRNNTD
+885 MVSGTRPWHNNTD
-898 IVLSSHGYDGKS
+898 IVLSSHGYEGKS
-910 VLLKDADPDAMI
+910 VLLKDVVPDAMI

-947 KAAFTKLAATQTGS
+947 KAAFTKLAATQTGN

-974 CVPWLYFAINATG
+974 CVPWLYFALNATG

-998 RGMTDDGGYVLPNT
+998 RGMTDEGGYTLPNT

-1039 SQPFLRDAVAADF
+1039 SQPFLRDATSTDF
-1052 AAYPQYCYDKA
+1052 AAYPQYCFDKA

-1069 ADNPNLAGYHIFDV
+1069 AENPNLSAYHIFDV
-1083 TAWMAASGVSASD
+1083 TAWMAAAGVSASD

-1163 TEKIRKFDN
+1163 THKIRKFDN

>member
-1 MALTLLATNNAES
+1 MAEVPLPLPTPTDNPVPSTDIRDAVYGGAMLDKVVTSTEPTYIDRLGGEHYTVDGIKAEGDKVVEETRQNLIPLS
-14 TLASAISATDTS
+14 RQYTTLAD
-26 LIVSA
+26 
-31 GTGAEFPDAVA
+31 
-42 GESYFKL
+42 
-49 TLTDAATGSQVEIV
+49 
-63 NVTAKAGDIFT
+63 
-74 IERAQEGTLARA
+74 
-86 WAANDMVA
+86 
-94 NMMTADTLNIIAQY
+94 
-108 SQQAAASAAQAEEYA
+108 
-123 NNASDYAQN
+123 
-132 KFTFY
+132 
-137 KTASDPDGTIAG
+137 
-149 LAATTDGQSFWVAQG
+149 
-164 PDALSAAWQY
+164 
-174 QNNAG
+174 
-179 VAVLQAKQP
+179 
-188 GTAAVTGTIREFPT
+188 
-202 LAAAQAD
+202 AQAD
-209 ADAGN
+209 IANIPVNSFTYVRDPSGNALALEYQNVAGV
-214 ILNGGKCFALNS
+214 
-226 SDNIIADEYANTSGT
+226 
-241 LTATGRRIASRKS
+241 LTATGRKMPSRASM
-254 VVIGCVDAWVNN
+254 VIGIVDSWVNN

-309 IITVRYKYSG
+309 IITVRYKYNG

-466 RYKYSGTGGAPT
+466 RYKYNGTGGAPT

-638 EVQLAGGGV
+638 EVQLSGGGV
-647 RQTVKLV
+647 RQTVNLV
-654 ASADTKQLKIYSK
+654 ASADTRQLKIYSK

-674 IFAEVN
+674 VFAEVN

-685 ALTEQIDSLYSAIAS
+685 ALTEQIDSLYSAVAS

-719 SSPYTYTLSDAGTAY
+719 SSPYTYTLSDAGTSY

-779 LTADGKYHEVDLQI
+779 LTADGKYHEVDLAI

-798 FSGWGVYSQ
+798 FSGWGVYSA

-832 TAILYGLMMSTAS
+832 TAILYGLMASSAS
-845 LDTRVTA
+845 LDIRVTA
-852 LENGQVTNQN
+852 LESGQVTNQN
-862 TDVIFPAYFYAVDGR
+862 TDVIFPSYFYAVDGR
-877 PLRFYGAN
+877 PQRFYGAN
-885 MVSGPRPWRNNTD
+885 LVSGDRPWRNGAD
-898 IVLSSHGYDGKS
+898 IVLSSHGYEGKP
-910 VLLKDADPDAMI
+910 VLLKDVVPDAMI

-947 KAAFTKLAATQTGS
+947 KAAFTKLAATQTGN

-974 CVPWLYFAINATG
+974 CVPWLYFALNATG

-998 RGMTDDGGYVLPNT
+998 RGMTDEGGYTLPNT

-1039 SQPFLRDAVAADF
+1039 SQPFLRDATSTDF
-1052 AAYPQYCYDKA
+1052 AAYPQYCFDKA

-1069 ADNPNLAGYHIFDV
+1069 AENPNLSAYHIFDV
-1083 TAWMAASGVSASD
+1083 TAWMAAAGVSASD

-1163 TEKIRKFDN
+1163 TQKIRKFDN

>member
-108 SQQAAASAAQAEEYA
+108 AQQAAASAALAEEYA
-123 NNASDYAQN
+123 DNASDYAQN

-174 QNNAG
+174 QNKAG

-188 GTAAVTGTIREFPT
+188 GTAAVTGTIRVFPT
-202 LAAAQAD
+202 TTAAQAD

-214 ILNGGKCFALNS
+214 ILNGGKCFALNAS
-226 SDNIIADEYANTSGT
+226 ENIIADEYENNSGT
-241 LTATGRRIASRKS
+241 LTPTGMRIASRKS

-309 IITVRYKYSG
+309 IITVRYKY
-319 TGGAPTIGLKTSLNG
+319 N
-334 TFVSNQPTLTS
+334 
-345 SNDWQEVQLTATAAT
+345 
-360 ATLLAIGV
+360 
-368 NTRLATT
+368 
-375 VQLSIIAYASKK
+375 
-387 NAITTAILN
+387 
-396 SLDSISSLNG
+396 
-406 KVRIG
+406 
-411 SVDSWVNNNLY
+411 
-422 PFDSLS
+422 
-428 SPNENSVSMNVAAVS
+428 
-443 TIAYREAYSAL
+443 
-454 LSPVAVGDIITV
+454 
-466 RYKYSGTGGAPT
+466 GTGGAPT

-583 NNNRVNYANA
+583 NNNRVIYANA

-638 EVQLAGGGV
+638 EVQLSGGGV

-711 STFDSFVK
+711 STFDTLTK
-719 SSPYTYTLSDAGTAY
+719 SSPYTYALSDSGASY
-734 KQLLNTINA
+734 KQMLNSVNA
-743 VSGASTVKMMYKISS
+743 VSGVSTVKLMYKITST
-758 ENAALKIQS
+758 NAALKIQS

-772 WGANEKA
+772 WGANERT
-779 LTADGKYHEVDLQI
+779 LTLDGKYHEVDLPI
-793 ASGQV
+793 TSGQV

-807 AKSGGYTADV
+807 AKAGGYTADV

-947 KAAFTKLAATQTGS
+947 KAAFTKLSATQTGG

-1012 PAAGIPFDG
+1012 PSAGIPFDG

-1163 TEKIRKFDN
+1163 TQKLRKFDN
-1172 RLSEKI
+1172 RISEKI
-1178 IVAPAWAQLSYKYG
+1178 LVAPAWAQLSYKYG

>member
-1 MALTLLATNNAES
+1 MAEVPLPLPTPTDNPVPSTDIRDAVYGGAMLDKVVTSTEPTYIDRLGGEHYTVDGIKAEGDKVVEETRQNLIPLS
-14 TLASAISATDTS
+14 RQYTTLAD
-26 LIVSA
+26 
-31 GTGAEFPDAVA
+31 
-42 GESYFKL
+42 
-49 TLTDAATGSQVEIV
+49 
-63 NVTAKAGDIFT
+63 
-74 IERAQEGTLARA
+74 
-86 WAANDMVA
+86 
-94 NMMTADTLNIIAQY
+94 
-108 SQQAAASAAQAEEYA
+108 
-123 NNASDYAQN
+123 
-132 KFTFY
+132 
-137 KTASDPDGTIAG
+137 
-149 LAATTDGQSFWVAQG
+149 
-164 PDALSAAWQY
+164 
-174 QNNAG
+174 
-179 VAVLQAKQP
+179 
-188 GTAAVTGTIREFPT
+188 
-202 LAAAQAD
+202 AQAD
-209 ADAGN
+209 IANIPVNSFTYVRDPSGNALALEYQNVAGV
-214 ILNGGKCFALNS
+214 
-226 SDNIIADEYANTSGT
+226 
-241 LTATGRRIASRKS
+241 LTATGRKMPSRASM
-254 VVIGCVDAWVNN
+254 VIGIVDSWVNN

-309 IITVRYKYSG
+309 IITVRYKYNG
-319 TGGAPTIGLKTSLNG
+319 TGGAPTIGLKTALNG

-411 SVDSWVNNNLY
+411 SVDSWVNN
-422 PFDSLS
+422 S
-428 SPNENSVSMNVAAVS
+428 
-443 TIAYREAYSAL
+443 
-454 LSPVAVGDIITV
+454 
-466 RYKYSGTGGAPT
+466 
-478 IGLKTS
+478 
-484 LNGTFVSNQPTL
+484 
-496 TSSND
+496 
-501 WQEVQLT
+501 
-508 ATAATATLLA
+508 
-518 IGVNTRLATTVQL
+518 
-531 SIIAYASKKNAI
+531 
-543 TTAILNSL
+543 
-551 DSISSLNGKVRI
+551 
-563 GSVDSWVNN
+563 
-572 TGYPFSTFSQV
+572 GYPFSTFSQV

-638 EVQLAGGGV
+638 EVQLSGGGV
-647 RQTVKLV
+647 RQTVNLV

-674 IFAEVN
+674 VFAEVN

-685 ALTEQIDSLYSAIAS
+685 ALTEQIDSLYSAVAS

-779 LTADGKYHEVDLQI
+779 LTADGKYHEVDLAI

-798 FSGWGVYSQ
+798 FSGWGVYSA
-807 AKSGGYTADV
+807 AKSGGYAADV

-832 TAILYGLMMSTAS
+832 TAILYGLMASSAS
-845 LDTRVTA
+845 LDSRVTA

-862 TDVIFPAYFYAVDGR
+862 TDVIFPSYFYAVDGR
-877 PLRFYGAN
+877 PQRFYGAN
-885 MVSGPRPWRNNTD
+885 LVSGDRPWRNGAD
-898 IVLSSHGYDGKS
+898 IVLSSHGYEGKP
-910 VLLKDADPDAMI
+910 VLLKDVVPDAMI

-947 KAAFTKLAATQTGS
+947 KAAFTKLAATQTGN

-974 CVPWLYFAINATG
+974 CVPWLYFALNATG

-1125 IAKFREKIANSRFVI
+1125 IAKFREKIANARFVI

-1149 VSAPQNWPDFAKWI
+1149 VSAPQSWPEFAKWI
-1163 TEKIRKFDN
+1163 TQKLRKFDN
-1172 RLSEKI
+1172 RISEKI
-1178 IVAPAWAQLSYKYG
+1178 LVAPAWAQLSYKYG